1 MVFDKKKKLFLVVI
15 VSIILLIIVAYKI
28 NDYVKSSTTRPKA
41 LTAVL
46 ISNPERKQVNN
57 TIDLTG
63 DILPYQQ
70 ATIYSRVSGNIEK
83 IFVDIGSLVK
93 KGDILAVIDST
104 IYSQNARQAYG
115 LYLQAEANYQNAKM
129 NYERNLK
136 LFEQNL
142 IAKQEVD
149 NAYTAYEVAKG
160 QKESQQANY
169 KNALTQLNYC
179 KIIAPFAG
187 YITKRFLD
195 PGAYVT
201 SSANSPSS
209 SLFTLMDISK
219 VKILVNLPEKNITI
233 LEKVKEADICVD
245 AYKDKIF
252 KGKVERISDALDPNT
267 RTLQVEID
275 IDNKDRILKPGMFGT
290 VSFLIEK
297 KDNAMVLPLDAV
309 LKDDYGKFVYVFKN
323 DSTVSKTYV
332 NTGIQKETFIEILG
346 GVSDK
351 DKIVV
356 VGQTLIKDKMKVRIA
371 R

>member
-1 MVFDKKKKLFLVVI
+1 MVFDKKTKLFLVVI
-15 VSIILLIIVAYKI
+15 ISIILLIIVVYKI
-28 NDYVKSSTTRPKA
+28 NDYVKSSTTRPKT
-41 LTAVL
+41 LTAV
-46 ISNPERKQVNN
+46 IVSNPERKQVNN

-63 DILPYQQ
+63 DILAYQQ
-70 ATIYSRVSGNIEK
+70 AIIYSRVSGNIEK
-83 IFVDIGSLVK
+83 IFVDIGSFVK

-104 IYSQNARQAYG
+104 IYSQNVRQAYG

-160 QKESQQANY
+160 QKESQYANY

-179 KIIAPFAG
+179 KIIAPFTG

-201 SSANSPSS
+201 ASANSPSS

-252 KGKVERISDALDPNT
+252 RGRIERISDALDPNT

-323 DSTVSKTYV
+323 DSTVAKTYV
-332 NTGIQKETFIEILG
+332 KTGLQKETFIEILG
-346 GVSDK
+346 GISDK